1 MSAKNADP
9 TKPIP
14 DHVEDRRLI
23 DLRGLASILGVHVVT
38 ARKWIAEGRIPPPIR
53 LAGRSLRWRVATI
66 DKFLDSLETP
76 RADDVA

>member
-1 MSAKNADP
+1 M
-9 TKPIP
+9 P
-14 DHVEDRRLI
+14 DHVEDRRLV

-66 DKFLDSLETP
+66 DRFLADLETGGP
-76 RADDVA
+76 GDAS